1 MRKRYYLPILTLV
14 SVIVL
19 AAAAISLNNV
29 FNSDISAALVAG
41 AALPAGV
48 QPSDCEVPGVPASTC
63 ESPKPAGD
71 TTPWSNVIFLGLA
84 TTFFVDVVI
93 VDFRSVFKAKNKK
106 HVGPKP
112 ALNYAKQH
120 SLSRL

>member
-1 MRKRYYLPILTLV
+1 MRKRYYLPLLTLV

-19 AAAAISLNNV
+19 VSAAISLNSA
-29 FNSDISAALVAG
+29 FNSDISVALVAG

-48 QPSDCEVPGVPASTC
+48 QPSDCEVPGVAPTTCQPA
-63 ESPKPAGD
+63 KPNSD

-84 TTFFVDVVI
+84 ATFFIDMVI
-93 VDFRSVFKAKNKK
+93 IDIRSTFRVKGKK
-106 HVGPKP
+106 PGAPKP